1 MTSATHLGRELHE
14 TGTMDH
20 DINVKKAEFINK
32 RTELRETFAF
42 ANPVE
47 VLRAVKVFA
56 GDLYGS
62 NLWQLGSDMA
72 GQVYHAWNTTIK
84 LAWQVPRGTHTY
96 FVDRVLSCGISHV
109 KTDILAKYVKFFR
122 SLRESPSMEVSV
134 LSHIVARDVR
144 TTTGNNLHL
153 IRDMTGLDP
162 WSCLGN
168 QVKKVLGEKLAEVP
182 QQDSWRLLYLEKLLD
197 QRGEMYYRVEDTTQL
212 TELIDSIC
220 LN

>member
-1 MTSATHLGRELHE
+1 M
-14 TGTMDH
+14 
-20 DINVKKAEFINK
+20 
-32 RTELRETFAF
+32 RETFSF

-109 KTDILAKYVKFFR
+109 KTDIISKYVKFFL

-134 LSHIVARDVR
+134 LSLIVARDVR
-144 TTTGNNLHL
+144 TTTGNNLQL
-153 IRDMTGLDP
+153 LREMTGLDP
-162 WSCLGN
+162 WSCLGH
-168 QVKKVLGEKLAEVP
+168 QVKKVLGEKLAEMP
-182 QQDSWRLLYLEKLLD
+182 QQDSWRLLYLQKLLE
-197 QRGEMYYRVEDTTQL
+197 QRGEMYYRMEDTTQL
-212 TELIDSIC
+212 TELIDAIC